1 MTDTKEILCSAKRGR
16 GAKSPAQGPT
26 PRVPEPRHQPQR
38 PHPAQGQVPGPC
50 PFPLPIAPWPGAT
63 SQHSEGAFSRAAKMP
78 GGCLG
83 TGQEGCPVPL
93 LVSPRVLG
101 GLSTGDVIAPLG
113 GTAMALGAPW
123 PLTVGYPCPPA
134 RVGCAG
140 LHRVPPAPHWRPGA
154 THGALRPGESK
165 HFSKVR

>member
-26 PRVPEPRHQPQR
+26 LGVPEPRHQPQR

-78 GGCLG
+78 GDVWALA
-83 TGQEGCPVPL
+83 ERDAPVLL
-93 LVSPRVLG
+93 LVSPRMLG

-113 GTAMALGAPW
+113 GTATALRVPW

-134 RVGCAG
+134 RGG
-140 LHRVPPAPHWRPGA
+140 LCRVYTVSLLHPTGVPGQPM
-154 THGALRPGESK
+154 GP
-165 HFSKVR
+165 

>member
-16 GAKSPAQGPT
+16 GAKSPAQGPN

-78 GGCLG
+78 GDGCLG
-83 TGQEGCPVPL
+83 TGREGCPALL

-101 GLSTGDVIAPLG
+101 GLSTGDAIAPLG
-113 GTAMALGAPW
+113 RHSHGTGSPVAIDSGVPPPTCTGGLCRVV
-123 PLTVGYPCPPA
+123 TPCPSCTPLA
-134 RVGCAG
+134 SRGGGQPVG
-140 LHRVPPAPHWRPGA
+140 P
-154 THGALRPGESK
+154 
-165 HFSKVR
+165 